1 MIMKKI
7 LFVLAVAIFAA
18 GAVKAQKPEVIT
30 SDKDGWHKIGE
41 AKVNFKTEKDKFIVM
56 GADRFKKI
64 QVRVKDAPIHI
75 EDMEIRYDGGG
86 KEDVSIR
93 SNLGANTK
101 SKIIDL
107 RNASA
112 ELKSVTF
119 VYRTVPNSKAEKAEI
134 ELWGLK

>member
-1 MIMKKI
+1 MKKI

-64 QVRVKDAPIHI
+64 QIRVKDQPIHL

-86 KEDVSIR
+86 KEDVVIR
-93 SNLGANTK
+93 TNFEAGSK
-101 SKIIDL
+101 SRVIDL
-107 RNASA
+107 KNSSA

-119 VYRTVPNSKAEKAEI
+119 VYRTVPNAKTEKAEI